1 MSMLF
6 EESGLSGGVA
16 PPLCAAIRGMPR
28 DRRNLAFDVCVRVA
42 RARNREARER
52 GVGIEAVRER
62 GMARNEASLGAFHWN
77 NRARFAAVIFVSG
90 GMSNSCVVKRAS
102 SDDTLGGARSRSG
115 SGSMAVDV
123 AADAFTSASNVFF
136 SIGADDVTTG
146 ALVVKRALVVAKCL
160 DFIDSSHSMSRCF
173 LTRLVGVGG
182 GGFGVERGR
191 ETAGGGASIASSP
204 GRAEHAEYATYISRS
219 VALDNPVCV
228 SNVGGAR
235 NVSRNRSRLSIAR
248 SRLTSVSQ

>member
-6 EESGLSGGVA
+6 EESGLPGGVA

-28 DRRNLAFDVCVRVA
+28 DGRKLAFDVCARVA
-42 RARNREARER
+42 LARNREARAR
-52 GVGIEAVRER
+52 GVGIDAARER
-62 GMARNEASLGAFHWN
+62 GMARNGASLSAFHWN
-77 NRARFAAVIFVSG
+77 NRARFAAVIFVCG
-90 GMSNSCVVKRAS
+90 GMSTSCVVIRAS
-102 SDDTLGGARSRSG
+102 SGDALGGARSGSG
-115 SGSMAVDV
+115 SGSMAADV

-146 ALVVKRALVVAKCL
+146 VLVVAKCL